1 MTNNHKNYLLDTE
14 TVPEADT
21 KNVDAKTIHRQKIR
35 DNKRDIRDL
44 RRQQNASEA
53 LAGLDRET
61 EIYGFTKGQ
70 FSVIDLIRAAIEIT
84 GPAVVDISTWT
95 AAHSDVTTVL
105 EFLESG
111 KITATRWLVDIS
123 FQRRY
128 PELAQRIRDNFGMDS
143 VRVAA
148 NHSKFALIKAGEW
161 RLVLFTSMNLN
172 YNPRF
177 ENFQIRHDPQL
188 FKFHAD
194 ILDTLWKKQSKKAA
208 LDSPH
213 SLQIKFENDT
223 WQ

>member
-1 MTNNHKNYLLDTE
+1 MTNSHKNYLLDTE

-21 KNVDAKTIHRQKIR
+21 KNVDAKTIHRQK
-35 DNKRDIRDL
+35 
-44 RRQQNASEA
+44 
-53 LAGLDRET
+53 
-61 EIYGFTKGQ
+61 
-70 FSVIDLIRAAIEIT
+70 
-84 GPAVVDISTWT
+84 
-95 AAHSDVTTVL
+95 
-105 EFLESG
+105 
-111 KITATRWLVDIS
+111 
-123 FQRRY
+123 
-128 PELAQRIRDNFGMDS
+128 IRDNFGMDS

>member
-1 MTNNHKNYLLDTE
+1 MTNNHKNYLLDVE
-14 TVPEADT
+14 TVPAADT
-21 KNVDAKTIHRQKIR
+21 KNVDAKTIHRQKLR
-35 DNKRDIRDL
+35 DNKREIRDL
-44 RRQQNASEA
+44 RRQQTAAEA
-53 LAGLDRET
+53 LAGLDRKT

-84 GPAVVDISTWT
+84 GPASVDISTWT

-105 EFLESG
+105 EFLSSG
-111 KITATRWLVDIS
+111 KITNTRWLVDIS

-143 VRVAA
+143 VRVSA
-148 NHSKFALIKAGEW
+148 NHSKFALIKAGKW

-177 ENFQIRHDPQL
+177 ENFQIRHDPDL
-188 FKFHAD
+188 FKFHAEL
-194 ILDTLWKKQSKKAA
+194 LDTLWKKQKKTAA

-213 SLQIKFENDT
+213 SLQVKFQGTD